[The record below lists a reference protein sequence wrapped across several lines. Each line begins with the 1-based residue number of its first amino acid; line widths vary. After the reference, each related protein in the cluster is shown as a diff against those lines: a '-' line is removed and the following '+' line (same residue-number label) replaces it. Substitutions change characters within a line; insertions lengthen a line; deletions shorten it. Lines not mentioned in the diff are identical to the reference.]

1 MALTDNRIQNIDME
15 IERLQAEKERIQ
27 KAQKEKAERGGNDSE
42 EEKKDLIRKVV
53 EYNPI

>member
-1 MALTDNRIQNIDME
+1 MALTDN
-15 IERLQAEKERIQ
+15 RIQ

>member
-1 MALTDNRIQNIDME
+1 MALTDKRIQNIDME